1 MKTLTEITNRIR
13 EDYGTLKRYARIKG
27 ISYYTLTKAIKN
39 QGNYKVATKILIQ
52 DGYMQCLQKS

>member
-1 MKTLTEITNRIR
+1 MKTSTEITNRIK

-27 ISYYTLTKAIKN
+27 MSYSTLKQAIVY
-39 QGNYKVATKILIQ
+39 QSNYKTATKILIQ